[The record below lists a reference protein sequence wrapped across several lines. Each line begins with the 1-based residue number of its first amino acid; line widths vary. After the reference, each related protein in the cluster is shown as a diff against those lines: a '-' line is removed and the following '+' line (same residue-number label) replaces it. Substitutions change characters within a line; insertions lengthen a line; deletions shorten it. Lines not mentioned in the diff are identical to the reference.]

1 VSLARVGCLAVASV
15 FCACTKAERPPSPTV
30 HTLRLP
36 DESVTMPDGPGR
48 DAFLA
53 GCRACHSPRYVL
65 DQPPFARK
73 TWQAE
78 VDKMRATYGAPL
90 VPDDVPVIVDY
101 LVSVRGSGS

>member
-1 VSLARVGCLAVASV
+1 MRARAAAVALLAVACSRDEP
-15 FCACTKAERPPSPTV
+15 APSTSV

-36 DESVTMPDGPGR
+36 EEVVTMPDKPGR
-48 DAFLA
+48 DAFLS
-53 GCRACHSPRYVL
+53 GCRTCHSPRYVL
-65 DQPPFARK
+65 DQAPLSRK

-90 VPDDVPVIVDY
+90 VAADVPVIVDY